1 LLNGSSSRLP
11 IFEEKGGPKVVS
23 DLSRLHGQ
31 MRRLMDDML
40 YQLSPR
46 FLLDQRIW
54 SPQMDVLE
62 TPETFMIVAEV
73 SGLNKE
79 DIQVTVKRNLVY
91 LAGKRQRPDLAN
103 AVRYLQM
110 EIEYGSFERS
120 FELPVVVDEARI
132 EAQYKDGL
140 LTVVLPKK
148 LSQKKVIPIKSE

>member
-1 LLNGSSSRLP
+1 M
-11 IFEEKGGPKVVS
+11 VS

-62 TPETFMIVAEV
+62 TPEAFMILAEV
-73 SGLNKE
+73 SGLKKDE
-79 DIQVTVKRNLVY
+79 IQVTVKRNVVY
-91 LAGKRQRPDLAN
+91 LSGKRLRPPIAN

-110 EIEYGSFERS
+110 EIEYGTFERTL
-120 FELPVVVDEARI
+120 ELPVLVDESRI
-132 EAQYKDGL
+132 EAHYRDGL

-148 LSQKKVIPIKSE
+148 MDQKKTIPIESE